1 MREAVDAMKEGGVL
15 LGSASSEQIVK
26 DFMASVDKDQD
37 GKVDLNEFMRM
48 TDRAQHK
55 AANVVSNQFL
65 LLTNA
70 ARNIVMNTQDQVKKN
85 RVGNDLWMI
94 NPIGPFHVV
103 WDILVSLGSIF
114 LVFTLPI
121 SLGWTQ
127 FGTNFKVVNI
137 LLEILFMFD
146 VVLNFFTGYIR
157 DDEVIVL
164 DCKEARRH
172 YLRTYFIPD
181 LISSYPFDITFKLVR
196 GSFKCARPYCGCYRL
211 TGRHLGKSNE
221 G

>member
-85 RVGNDLWMI
+85 RVGNDLWMKSKI
-94 NPIGPFHVV
+94 IQGPVR
-103 WDILVSLGSIF
+103 
-114 LVFTLPI
+114 
-121 SLGWTQ
+121 
-127 FGTNFKVVNI
+127 NI
-137 LLEILFMFD
+137 AF
-146 VVLNFFTGYIR
+146 
-157 DDEVIVL
+157 
-164 DCKEARRH
+164 
-172 YLRTYFIPD
+172 
-181 LISSYPFDITFKLVR
+181 SY
-196 GSFKCARPYCGCYRL
+196 
-211 TGRHLGKSNE
+211 
-221 G
+221 